1 MKSVL
6 VTGASGNLG
15 IAVVKKLQNE
25 GYHIF
30 ATARNA
36 EGLDGADVAPV
47 DLTDETAVNK
57 YIQNI
62 TSDHKDVKAAVL
74 LVGGFA
80 LGDLHQTDA
89 AALQKMYKL
98 NFETSYFVIR
108 ALLPYFEQNGGG
120 QFILIGSRPGF
131 QAKDALHSVAYGLA
145 KSLIMH
151 LAEIINAHGKG
162 KGITASVIVPSTID
176 TPQNRSAM
184 PNADVNKWVKAE
196 TIADSI
202 HFLLTDTGKQL
213 RETVLKVYHE
223 S

>member
-15 IAVVKKLQNE
+15 SAVVKKLQNE
-25 GYHIF
+25 GCHIF
-30 ATARNA
+30 ATARDAN
-36 EGLDGADVAPV
+36 GLDGAEVAPV
-47 DLTDETAVNK
+47 DLTDETAVDA
-57 YIQNI
+57 YIQSITAKNTNI
-62 TSDHKDVKAAVL
+62 KAVIL

-80 LGDLHQTDA
+80 MGDLNQTDA

-98 NFETSYFVIR
+98 NFETSYFVVR

-131 QAKDALHSVAYGLA
+131 QAKDAIHTVAYGLS
-145 KSLIMH
+145 KSLVMY
-151 LAEIINAHGKG
+151 LAEIINAYGKD
-162 KGITASVIVPSTID
+162 KGITAAVIVPSTID

-184 PNADVNKWVKAE
+184 PNANPDKWVSAD
-196 TIADSI
+196 TLADSI
-202 HFLLTDTGKQL
+202 YFLLTDTGKQL
-213 RETVLKVYHE
+213 RETVLKVYNE

>member
-15 IAVVKKLQNE
+15 SAVVKKLQNE
-25 GYHIF
+25 GCHIF
-30 ATARNA
+30 ATARDAN
-36 EGLDGADVAPV
+36 GLDGAEVAPV
-47 DLTDETAVNK
+47 DLTDETAVDA
-57 YIQNI
+57 YIQSITAKNTNI
-62 TSDHKDVKAAVL
+62 KAVIL

-80 LGDLHQTDA
+80 MGDLNQTDA

-98 NFETSYFVIR
+98 NFETSYFIVR

-131 QAKDALHSVAYGLA
+131 QAKDAIHTVAYGLS
-145 KSLIMH
+145 KSLVMY
-151 LAEIINAHGKG
+151 LAEIINAYGKD
-162 KGITASVIVPSTID
+162 KGITAAVIVPSTID

-184 PNADVNKWVKAE
+184 PNANPDKWVSAD
-196 TIADSI
+196 TLADSI
-202 HFLLTDTGKQL
+202 YFLLTDTGKQL
-213 RETVLKVYHE
+213 RETVLKVYNE